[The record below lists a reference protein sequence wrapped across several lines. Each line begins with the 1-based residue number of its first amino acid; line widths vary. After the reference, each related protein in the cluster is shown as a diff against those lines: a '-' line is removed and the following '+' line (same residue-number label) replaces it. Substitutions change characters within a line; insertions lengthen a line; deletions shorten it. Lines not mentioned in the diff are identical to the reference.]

1 MIFSMT
7 GYGKAEGTVG
17 NKNYRVEIRS
27 LNSKGL
33 EIRCKIPEDLREKE
47 LEIRNLLK
55 GELLRGKID
64 LTLSFD
70 STRGEEEYV
79 LDIDLLRHYA
89 ADLKKLS
96 EQLGLNGDVLQA
108 VMRIPNIVKP
118 NETSLTEVEW
128 KELKKI
134 IQVAVEANKA
144 YRQTEG
150 KAMGSALLTNTK
162 NIVDRIDTVVD
173 FDTNRLEAIRTR
185 FQKNFNSIAKDV
197 TADQNR
203 MEQEIIFYLEKL
215 DFTEEIVRLRQH
227 CKYLQEVMSTPQ
239 ESKGKKINFITQEI
253 GREINTL
260 GAKAYDPDIQK
271 VVVEMKD
278 ELEKIK
284 EQTANIL

>member
-7 GYGKAEGTVG
+7 GYGKAEGAVG

-79 LDIDLLRHYA
+79 LDIDLLQHYA
-89 ADLKKLS
+89 ADLKNLS
-96 EQLGLNGDVLQA
+96 EELGLSGDVLQA

-118 NETSLTEVEW
+118 NETSLTDEEW
-128 KELKKI
+128 KELKKL

-150 KAMGSALLTNTK
+150 KAMGNALLTNTK
-162 NIVDRIDTVVD
+162 NIVDRIDTVVE
-173 FDTNRLEAIRTR
+173 FDTNRLETIRTR

-227 CKYLQEVMSTPQ
+227 CKYLQEVMNTPQ